1 MLTYQFFK
9 YTIFLPLVKWGFKAK
24 VVGKQNVPRSGGAIL
39 ASNHLHTM
47 DSVVIP
53 AMMPRVV
60 TFPAKAEL
68 FRGKDLPS
76 KIVAWFLKLI
86 KMVPME
92 RGGGR
97 ASAES
102 LKAISDVLGEGNL
115 VAIYP
120 EGTRSPDGRMY
131 RGHTGVARMA
141 LHNDVPMLPVGGV
154 GPETGKGLFGI
165 PWVRRPLIVVGEPL
179 AFPQYAH
186 STDLKVHRYV
196 TDETMAAIQRLTGQ
210 EYLDVYGTRVKH
222 GDLKDKDTSEFVL
235 PHPGGGEPPEA
246 SAPAEQVAQ
255 Q

>member
-1 MLTYQFFK
+1 MLTYQCLK
-9 YTIFLPLVKWGFKAK
+9 YTIFLPLMKWGFKAK

-53 AMMPRVV
+53 AMMPREV
-60 TFPAKAEL
+60 TFLAKAEL

-92 RGGGR
+92 RSGGR

-102 LKAISDVLGEGNL
+102 LQAISDVLGEGKL

-131 RGHTGVARMA
+131 KGHTGVARMA
-141 LHNDVPMLPVGGV
+141 LHNDVPILPVGVV
-154 GPETGKGLFGI
+154 GTETVRGPFNI
-165 PWVRRPLIVVGEPL
+165 PWVRRPLVVVGEPL
-179 AFPQYAH
+179 KFPQYAH
-186 STDLKVHRYV
+186 SKDLKVHRYV
-196 TDETMAAIQRLTGQ
+196 TDEIMAAIQRLTGQ
-210 EYLDVYGTRVKH
+210 EYLDVYGSRVKH
-222 GDLKDKDTSEFVL
+222 GDLVGKDTSEFVL
-235 PHPGGGEPPEA
+235 PHPGGGEPPDEHAA
-246 SAPAEQVAQ
+246 SEQAAQ

>member
-76 KIVAWFLKLI
+76 KIVAWFLKAI

-102 LKAISDVLGEGNL
+102 LQAISDVLGEGNL

-131 RGHTGVARMA
+131 KGHTGVARMA
-141 LHNDVPMLPVGGV
+141 LHNDVPILPVGVV
-154 GPETGKGLFGI
+154 GTETVKGLFGI
-165 PWVRRPLIVVGEPL
+165 PWVRRPLVVVGEPL
-179 AFPQYAH
+179 EFPQYAH

-222 GDLKDKDTSEFVL
+222 GDLKGKDTSEFVL
-235 PHPGGGEPPEA
+235 PHPGGGEPPEE
-246 SAPAEQVAQ
+246 SAPAEQAAQ